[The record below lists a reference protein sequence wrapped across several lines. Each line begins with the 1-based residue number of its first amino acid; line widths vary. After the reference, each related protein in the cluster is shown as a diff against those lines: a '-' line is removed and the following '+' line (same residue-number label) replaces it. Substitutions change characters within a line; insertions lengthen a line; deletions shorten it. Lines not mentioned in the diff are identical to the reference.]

1 MIYINKASREVLLVD
16 INFFTNDRFKILSC
30 MQQRQIDILG
40 VQYVPLSQRQIAEIT
55 VIAYKTVNGVMKT
68 LRENEYIIRQGTTR
82 GKYSLTE
89 RAIDALATMQKGGAQ
104 E

>member
-1 MIYINKASREVLLVD
+1 MDV
-16 INFFTNDRFKILSC
+16 NFFTNDRYKILAC
-30 MQQRQIDILG
+30 MQKRQIDISG

-55 VIAYKTVNGVMKT
+55 GIAYKTVNGIMKT
-68 LRENEYIIRQGTTR
+68 LRDNEYIIRQGTTR

-89 RAIDALATMQKGGAQ
+89 KAITALAAMPKGGVQ